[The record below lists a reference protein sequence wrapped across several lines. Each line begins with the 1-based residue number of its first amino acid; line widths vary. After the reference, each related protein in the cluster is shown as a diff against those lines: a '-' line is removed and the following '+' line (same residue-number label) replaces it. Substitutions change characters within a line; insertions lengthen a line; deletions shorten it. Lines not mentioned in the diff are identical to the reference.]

1 MAKPACISRTKQPAK
16 ITHTVSIAM
25 FVSTHASGKPF
36 VRRGEFSTSPGV
48 LALDMGTKG
57 PCGRSPPGETLKNT
71 GMDADSTVMA
81 TTHAPSGAR
90 DSRHAS
96 DLARALHDNLAIAIR
111 GKDSALRMLVAAVL
125 SGGHVLVEDVPGV
138 GKTLLAKSLARSLGG
153 KFRRVQGTPDL
164 LPADLTG
171 VSVLDPATQTWR
183 FRHGPLF
190 ANVVLVDEINRAT
203 PRTQSALLEAM
214 EERQVTADG
223 GTLRLPDPFVV
234 IATQNPHEHAGTFP
248 LVEGQRDRF
257 TVVVELGLPGRDAE
271 RAILRGDGGVGQL
284 PNLRAVATA
293 EELRRAM
300 TTVHATHVADP
311 IHDYLLDL
319 VDATRNH
326 ESITLGAS
334 PRASL
339 SLLRLAQAW
348 AVTDGRAFVTP
359 DDIKAVAPPALAH
372 RIILGGGPDIRRGR
386 SVVES
391 LLRTVPPPR
400 G

>member
-1 MAKPACISRTKQPAK
+1 LGTL
-16 ITHTVSIAM
+16 T
-25 FVSTHASGKPF
+25 
-36 VRRGEFSTSPGV
+36 
-48 LALDMGTKG
+48 LDIGTKG
-57 PCGRSPPGETLKNT
+57 PRVCSPRGETLKKE
-71 GMDADSTVMA
+71 GAEADSTVMA
-81 TTHAPSGAR
+81 TTHVPSGAR
-90 DSRHAS
+90 ESRQAS
-96 DLARALHDNLAIAIR
+96 DLAGALRDNLAIAIR
-111 GKDSALRMLVAAVL
+111 GKDTAIRMLVAAVL
-125 SGGHVLVEDVPGV
+125 SGGHALVEDVPGV

-153 KFRRVQGTPDL
+153 QFRRVQGTPDL

-171 VSVLDPATQTWR
+171 VSVLDPSTQTWK

-234 IATQNPHEHAGTFP
+234 LATQNPHEHAGTFP

-257 TVVVELGLPGRDAE
+257 AVILELGLPGREAE

-284 PNLRAVATA
+284 ANLLPVATA
-293 EELRRAM
+293 ETLRHAM
-300 TTVHATHVADP
+300 ATVQTIHVADP
-311 IHDYLLDL
+311 IRDYLLDI
-319 VDATRNH
+319 VDATRSH
-326 ESITLGAS
+326 ESISLGAS

-348 AVTDGRAFVTP
+348 AVTDGRSFVTP
-359 DDIKAVAPPALAH
+359 DDVKAVAPPALAH
-372 RIILGGGPDIRRGR
+372 RIILGGGADIRRGR
-386 SVVES
+386 SVVETI
-391 LLRTVPPPR
+391 LRTVPPPR